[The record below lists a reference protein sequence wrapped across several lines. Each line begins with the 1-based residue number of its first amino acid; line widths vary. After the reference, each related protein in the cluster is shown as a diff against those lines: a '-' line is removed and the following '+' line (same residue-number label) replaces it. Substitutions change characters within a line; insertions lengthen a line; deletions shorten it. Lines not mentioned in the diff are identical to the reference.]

1 MATVNYFIKG
11 NQNPLSI
18 MLRLRDGK
26 KTDLTISTGKTID
39 PNFWTNDDNGRIKQR
54 AQFPDKV
61 NIEKDL
67 RRLKTQILDNRNMA
81 VSLGQ
86 PINREWIINEVLL
99 CFNKN
104 KLDDPDQLTQRMTEY
119 KLSLPNKVMPKTN
132 KIGASHYTIANYG
145 TTITHLDKFQTHKN
159 HIYKLTEIDSKF
171 HTEFIKYAKTKLNLS
186 ENTIGKDI
194 RQIKT
199 VCLDAKDNGYKV
211 HDFVTSRKF
220 NAPETATVF
229 TTLNE
234 SELKLIGEFN
244 GADYLN
250 NARDWLIIGCW
261 TGCRVGDLME
271 LSMNNVVVNTN
282 GTKLIQYT
290 QSKTGKTVKVPM
302 HSDVETILNKR
313 EGFPRPIS
321 DQRFNEY
328 IKDVCKLSGLTQ
340 QVEGS
345 RQNPKSHLKELGIFE
360 KWQLI
365 KSHTCR
371 RSFATNHYSK
381 LPNKI
386 IMAVTGHGTEQMLLK
401 YIGEV
406 DSDHTDKF
414 FDLWAKDKETA
425 PIKLKPKKMG

>member
-1 MATVNYFIKG
+1 
-11 NQNPLSI
+11 
-18 MLRLRDGK
+18 
-26 KTDLTISTGKTID
+26 
-39 PNFWTNDDNGRIKQR
+39 
-54 AQFPDKV
+54 
-61 NIEKDL
+61 
-67 RRLKTQILDNRNMA
+67 
-81 VSLGQ
+81 
-86 PINREWIINEVLL
+86 
-99 CFNKN
+99 
-104 KLDDPDQLTQRMTEY
+104 
-119 KLSLPNKVMPKTN
+119 
-132 KIGASHYTIANYG
+132 
-145 TTITHLDKFQTHKN
+145 
-159 HIYKLTEIDSKF
+159 
-171 HTEFIKYAKTKLNLS
+171 LNLS

-199 VCLDAKDNGYKV
+199 VCLDAKDNGFKV

-220 NAPETATVF
+220 NAPETETIF

-244 GADYLN
+244 GADYLT

-261 TGCRVGDLME
+261 TGCRVSDLMQ
-271 LSMNNVVVNTN
+271 LTNANIVVHPN

-302 HSDVETILNKR
+302 HSDVELILNKR

-340 QVEGS
+340 QIEGS

-386 IMAVTGHGTEQMLLK
+386 IMAVTGHGSEQMLLK

-406 DSDHTDKF
+406 EDDHTDKY
-414 FDLWAKDKETA
+414 FDLWAKEKQTS
-425 PIKLKPKKMG
+425 PIKLKSKKIG